1 MNISLPVQ
9 RLLWFIRLK
18 SEKIKS
24 IAALKSQ
31 KCCLRLK
38 IKKSITY
45 DKDTC

>member
-1 MNISLPVQ
+1 MSLPVQ
-9 RLLWFIRLK
+9 RLLWLIRLK

-38 IKKSITY
+38 IFSKKSITY